1 MSKELDEL
9 AKLYQKEKPT
19 VMQKE
24 ISIFRST
31 LTQEAAS
38 FLRSVEMECKK
49 QKQANMTLVVIIP
62 EVNKLNLIG

>member
-9 AKLYQKEKPT
+9 AKQYQQEKPT

-31 LTQEAAS
+31 LIQEAAS
-38 FLRSVEMECKK
+38 FLRAVETKCKT
-49 QKQANMTLVVIIP
+49 QKQANLTLVAIIP
-62 EVNKLNLIG
+62 EAVQKKT

>member
-1 MSKELDEL
+1 MSKELGEL
-9 AKLYQKEKPT
+9 ASQFQKEKPT

-38 FLRSVEMECKK
+38 FLRAVETKCKT
-49 QKQANMTLVVIIP
+49 QKQANVTLVAIIP
-62 EVNKLNLIG
+62 EVQN

>member
-9 AKLYQKEKPT
+9 SKQYQKEKPT
-19 VMQKE
+19 VIRKE
-24 ISIFRST
+24 ISIFQSSLQT
-31 LTQEAAS
+31 EAAN

-62 EVNKLNLIG
+62 EVYTSNLIR

>member
-9 AKLYQKEKPT
+9 AKQFQKEKTT

-24 ISIFRST
+24 ISIFRSS

-38 FLRSVEMECKK
+38 FLRAVETKCKT
-49 QKQANMTLVVIIP
+49 QKQANLTLVAIIP
-62 EVNKLNLIG
+62 EAVQIKN

>member
-9 AKLYQKEKPT
+9 AKLYPKEKHT

-38 FLRSVEMECKK
+38 FLRVVETKCKT
-49 QKQANMTLVVIIP
+49 QKQANLTLIIII
-62 EVNKLNLIG
+62 EENKVREN